1 MVATAP
7 VTVEQAAAIL
17 GVSASTV
24 RRRIRDGALRAEEI
38 SRPQG
43 VVWLVHLPPATAPVT
58 SGVSEAPSAAST
70 VATAPT
76 TAESMIAY
84 TRSLLEPLVAALER
98 SQGRVSELERE
109 NGGLAKENGALA
121 ERLAGLER
129 VRDAAMARAAELEA
143 RLAIPPA
150 VPGPRPDP
158 FPRPNLPMQNAGPSR
173 WRRWWLAVMGGGLV
187 LMVGASCQQPT
198 RSTVSAPH
206 LCRAAQFSLARVEQE
221 LAPQANPVLGGTLM
235 GTWTGVNELVTVIE
249 RLCRP

>member
-17 GVSASTV
+17 GISASTV

-43 VVWLVHLPPATAPVT
+43 VVWLVDLPPGTAPVT
-58 SGVSEAPSAAST
+58 SGVSEAPAAAST

-109 NGGLAKENGALA
+109 NGGLANANAVLA
-121 ERLAGLER
+121 ERLAAQKRLRE
-129 VRDAAMARAAELEA
+129 AAMARAAELEA
-143 RLAIPPA
+143 LLADHVPPA
-150 VPGPRPDP
+150 VHDPQPAPDP
-158 FPRPNLPMQNAGPSR
+158 FPIPNPPTPNAEPSR
-173 WRRWWLAVMGGGLV
+173 WRRWWLAIAGAEFALV
-187 LMVGASCQQPT
+187 AGVF
-198 RSTVSAPH
+198 
-206 LCRAAQFSLARVEQE
+206 AATAGWLR
-221 LAPQANPVLGGTLM
+221 
-235 GTWTGVNELVTVIE
+235 
-249 RLCRP
+249 